1 VRPTIVRAAFSL
13 SFVAIFAAIAA
24 CHRGKPSAPPGECA
38 KTLPSSSH
46 AVTAASAP
54 PPISDSKI
62 VVRAS
67 VPVEV
72 LRTMIESQVPKRV
85 AAESGRSIGT
95 AGQVTYTV
103 DRGPFSIATAGSSI
117 VARTDLAIHASI
129 CKPIDYV
136 GCVQY
141 ATCDPGLRVTA
152 AVPAQLGDDWKW
164 KGSSVSIDVTKPCLV
179 TALDVDVTPILV
191 AKAREQTAGVKAKID
206 AALPD
211 VKADAAHGWEVAQ
224 TNVPFGS
231 GCFALHPTAIVQG
244 PTTIEGTDVV
254 ARFAAIAHP
263 SVVSPCVDPPPPVPL
278 PKLDHDAA
286 MGDDFQMHV
295 AVTATTAALAEAWT
309 QQAKAST
316 FDAANAQLRASALD
330 VHTTSRGLAI
340 DLGLA
345 GTTCGTAFF
354 DGEPKWDA
362 TRKVIAIDPLLPATG
377 EAQRF
382 STNAPDA
389 IASLLRQRLSFTPP
403 ADDASLGKGLVDLG
417 TLASTDD
424 RTFDVSVAQS
434 KEEALFAT
442 PDGVELRFEIDGKAA
457 FHTTK
462 LNK

>member
-1 VRPTIVRAAFSL
+1 MFVVASAF
-13 SFVAIFAAIAA
+13 AMAA
-24 CHRGKPSAPPGECA
+24 CHRKQPTAPPGECA
-38 KTLPSSSH
+38 KTLPSASH
-46 AVTAASAP
+46 AITPASAA
-54 PPISDSKI
+54 PPIADSKI

-67 VPVEV
+67 VPVEA
-72 LRTMIESQVPKRV
+72 LRTMIEAQVPKRV

-103 DRGPFSIATAGSSI
+103 DRGPFAISAASGAIL
-117 VARTDLAIHASI
+117 ARTDLVIHASI

-152 AVPAQLGDDWKW
+152 AVPSQLGDDWKW
-164 KGSSVSIDVTKPCLV
+164 KGSSVTIDVTKPCLV

-191 AKAREQTAGVKAKID
+191 SKAREQTAGVKAKID
-206 AALPD
+206 AALPNVHD
-211 VKADAAHGWEVAQ
+211 DAAHGWEVAQ

-231 GCFALHPTAIVQG
+231 GCFALHPTAIAQG

-263 SVVSPCVDPPPPVPL
+263 SVESPCVDPPPPSPL

-295 AVTATTAALAEAWT
+295 AVRATTASVADAWS
-309 QQAKAST
+309 QQVKASPIE
-316 FDAANAQLRASALD
+316 AVGAQLRATALD
-330 VHTTSRGLAI
+330 VHTTSRGLAL
-340 DLGLA
+340 DLSLA
-345 GTTCGTAFF
+345 GTTCGVAFF

-362 TRKVIAIDPLLPATG
+362 DKKSVTLDPLAAATG

-382 STNAPDA
+382 SSNAPEA
-389 IASLLRQRLSFTPP
+389 IATQLRQRLAFTPP
-403 ADDASLGKGLVDLG
+403 ADDGSLSKGLSDLA

-424 RTFDVSVAQS
+424 RKFEVTVAQS
-434 KEEALFAT
+434 KEEAIFTT
-442 PDGVELRFEIDGKAA
+442 PEGVELRFEIDGKAA
-457 FHTTK
+457 FHAAK